1 MGGYSAVMDMPGVE
15 QLGYTPSRKTISYV
29 VLRKKERALLAY
41 VCAAEFRHSLK
52 VACRPSCGPA
62 VLEDHAAILEQRFR
76 ELSDRWQRET
86 AHMSSPL
93 QKMMHQSYQTI
104 LGLSTLNAERKR
116 DVIRLML
123 RDLKQNRRDWFLAL
137 SYLTGA
143 DPVDPGDAGKTDKI
157 IQSWLRWGQAQG
169 LLGR

>member
-62 VLEDHAAILEQRFR
+62 VLEDHAAILEQRVAQTACGGRGIIPDSTGRPALPNCQLFLLFPSKISQRCSR
-76 ELSDRWQRET
+76 EC
-86 AHMSSPL
+86 
-93 QKMMHQSYQTI
+93 
-104 LGLSTLNAERKR
+104 
-116 DVIRLML
+116 
-123 RDLKQNRRDWFLAL
+123 LAIEI
-137 SYLTGA
+137 A
-143 DPVDPGDAGKTDKI
+143 
-157 IQSWLRWGQAQG
+157 
-169 LLGR
+169 LGRNLNWGIRK